1 MYVAVKGGEKAIAAA
16 HALLH
21 EERRGPAFIPEI
33 GLDQI
38 GHQLK
43 LAVDRVMA
51 EASLYCPR
59 LAALAIKQ
67 AAGDLQEAIFL
78 LRAYRTTLPRFA
90 ASLPLETDCMR
101 QERRISATWKDLP
114 GGQVLGSTFDYTHR
128 LLDRSLDV
136 PAELKDTVALHSPSW
151 LDVAAYLTDDSSL
164 EHRTARVERITK
176 ETSISIEVDLDGT
189 GEGHIATGIGF
200 LDHMLDQLV
209 RHSRIDMEGS
219 VKGDLNVDCH
229 HTAEDTALALGEAV
243 RKALGDKRGIERYG
257 SEIVMMDDTAATAA
271 IDFSGR
277 PDLLWDVS
285 FTMEYIGSFP
295 SELIRHF
302 FRSFSAA
309 AGCNIY
315 LSATPGGD
323 SHHTAEAL
331 FKAFAR
337 SVRKAVRR
345 IPGDQRIASTKGTL

>member
-101 QERRISATWKDLP
+101 N
-114 GGQVLGSTFDYTHR
+114 
-128 LLDRSLDV
+128 
-136 PAELKDTVALHSPSW
+136 
-151 LDVAAYLTDDSSL
+151 
-164 EHRTARVERITK
+164 
-176 ETSISIEVDLDGT
+176 
-189 GEGHIATGIGF
+189 
-200 LDHMLDQLV
+200 
-209 RHSRIDMEGS
+209 RH
-219 VKGDLNVDCH
+219 
-229 HTAEDTALALGEAV
+229 
-243 RKALGDKRGIERYG
+243 
-257 SEIVMMDDTAATAA
+257 
-271 IDFSGR
+271 
-277 PDLLWDVS
+277 
-285 FTMEYIGSFP
+285 
-295 SELIRHF
+295 
-302 FRSFSAA
+302 
-309 AGCNIY
+309 
-315 LSATPGGD
+315 
-323 SHHTAEAL
+323 
-331 FKAFAR
+331 
-337 SVRKAVRR
+337 
-345 IPGDQRIASTKGTL
+345 